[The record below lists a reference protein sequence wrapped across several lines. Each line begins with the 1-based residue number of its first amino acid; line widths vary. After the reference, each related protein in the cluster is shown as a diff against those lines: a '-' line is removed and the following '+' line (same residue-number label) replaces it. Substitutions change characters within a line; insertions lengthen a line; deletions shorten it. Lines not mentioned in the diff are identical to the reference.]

1 MKINKKIIFISGT
14 PVSKIVGEKIDPQWF
29 FSKGYNVEYWNLT
42 NLYYSKKA
50 LDQYFG
56 GHPEYRYNF
65 PVERKFYNSKT
76 VKNEIKKLDK
86 DVFFCFIDFLMQSN
100 FWILRCFKIHNIH
113 YYVGPRRTSHAHE
126 VNKDPLYKKVFLAV
140 KDGKLISKIRGPAE
154 SNINNLLLYRFQKA
168 LYKYSS
174 YYQKPDFAIGSG
186 TDGRLE
192 AKNFTNIDNF
202 ISIRSIDVM
211 WNKIPNLINE
221 KYCVYVDE
229 SIIYSPDRALFND
242 NVVNSKQKNLSNSAC
257 DNFELF
263 LTNMCS
269 VFKIIEKKLEC
280 KIVIACSGKYK
291 YMDESIYGG
300 RKMIY
305 GSTHQL
311 IKNSEIVIGH
321 NSTGL
326 YQAIID
332 KKNIIAFT
340 DSTLSS
346 YKNSQTLAF
355 AKMLNVRA
363 FETSSFQDKD
373 LDNLNSDFSEY
384 IKIEERYF
392 KERNTINDYRQE
404 IIKYFENTSYNQ

>member
-1 MKINKKIIFISGT
+1 M
-14 PVSKIVGEKIDPQWF
+14 
-29 FSKGYNVEYWNLT
+29 
-42 NLYYSKKA
+42 
-50 LDQYFG
+50 
-56 GHPEYRYNF
+56 
-65 PVERKFYNSKT
+65 
-76 VKNEIKKLDK
+76 
-86 DVFFCFIDFLMQSN
+86 
-100 FWILRCFKIHNIH
+100 
-113 YYVGPRRTSHAHE
+113 
-126 VNKDPLYKKVFLAV
+126 
-140 KDGKLISKIRGPAE
+140 
-154 SNINNLLLYRFQKA
+154 
-168 LYKYSS
+168 
-174 YYQKPDFAIGSG
+174 
-186 TDGRLE
+186 
-192 AKNFTNIDNF
+192 
-202 ISIRSIDVM
+202 
-211 WNKIPNLINE
+211 
-221 KYCVYVDE
+221 
-229 SIIYSPDRALFND
+229 FND

-257 DNFELF
+257 NNFELF

-346 YKNSQTLAF
+346 YKNSHTLAF

-392 KERNTINDYRQE
+392 KEGNTINDYRQE
-404 IIKYFENTSYNQ
+404 IVKYFENTSYNQ